1 MQTNAQCSQNK
12 VVMVGGA
19 DDTIFFAH
27 FAPFFILLRLFQSVC
42 RTLGLFFALFFATSE
57 NQGFMLV
64 SGLMSFS
71 HQEASAI
78 YTHANTA
85 EPSPCGHPIQQPT
98 LFHGLRSVYT

>member
-12 VVMVGGA
+12 VVVVGGA

-42 RTLGLFFALFFATSE
+42 RTLGLFFARFFATSE

-64 SGLMSFS
+64 SGLMSLS

-78 YTHANTA
+78 YTHTHIHTHSRTFPLWSPHSAAN
-85 EPSPCGHPIQQPT
+85 
-98 LFHGLRSVYT
+98 FFYGL